1 MMKNLKKSINDLI
14 IELQNN
20 EKKWKYQSIK

>member
-1 MMKNLKKSINDLI
+1 MRSMLAAQ

-20 EKKWKYQSIK
+20 EK